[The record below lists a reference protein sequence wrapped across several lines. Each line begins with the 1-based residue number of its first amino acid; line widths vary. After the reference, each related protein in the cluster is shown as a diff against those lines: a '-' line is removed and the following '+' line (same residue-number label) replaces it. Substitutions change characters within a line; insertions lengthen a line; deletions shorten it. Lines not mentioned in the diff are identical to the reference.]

1 MSIFQKHFSEL
12 READYH
18 DDVIRLVSAVIFCV
32 GLCLASV
39 PCPGQDAAPALR
51 LPATVRPVRYSADL
65 RARLELILGK
75 GIDPREL
82 QYTRFNAL
90 PQTRE
95 IVWEFVQQN
104 LDAINSTIA
113 GARGIPFGALL
124 PLTAAGFCDN
134 AHRQQVENF
143 FQPRMATLPG
153 GARYLANT
161 LERIRLC
168 SARAAV
174 IMPAIVDLL
183 KK

>member
-1 MSIFQKHFSEL
+1 
-12 READYH
+12 
-18 DDVIRLVSAVIFCV
+18 
-32 GLCLASV
+32 LASV

-82 QYTRFNAL
+82 QYTRFDAL

-95 IVWEFVQQN
+95 IVWEFVQEN